1 MNIPGIDAAVLHYLS
16 GIRSIGGSYFFVGV
30 SELVSPYTTLGLSAC
45 IVLALALRRKAWTIA
60 GFLLA
65 LGGSNAAWYAIKAIT
80 ERPRPPLAYAAFI
93 EDGSSFPSGHATNI
107 AALCTFFLLFAWPF
121 IPRGL
126 PRIAAAALALSLV
139 ALIAFARLYLGLH
152 YLSDV
157 VAGAALGAI
166 FGLAGAWLARRTT
179 PEGLARREPRT

>member
-1 MNIPGIDAAVLHYLS
+1 MNPFGVDTAVLHTLAD
-16 GIRSIGGSYFFVGV
+16 IRSVGGSYFFIGV

-45 IVLALALRRKAWTIA
+45 VVLVLALQRKAWTIA

-65 LGGSNAAWYAIKAIT
+65 LGGSNAAWYVIKAIV
-80 ERPRPPLAYAAFI
+80 ERPRPPFSYAAFI
-93 EDGSSFPSGHATNI
+93 EDSSSFPSGHATNI
-107 AALCTFFLLFAWPF
+107 AALATFFLALAWPF

-126 PRIAAAALALSLV
+126 PRVAASVAALALV

-157 VAGAALGAI
+157 LAGVALGAL
-166 FGLAGAWLARRTT
+166 FGCAGAWLARR
-179 PEGLARREPRT
+179 EPKT